1 MTSLSPADRA
11 LGDVLL
17 ARRILTI
24 PQLDEAVRLAET
36 WKVRL
41 SDAILSRNWIQPE
54 RLYEGLAYYYDLPF
68 VDLVAEAPD
77 PAVLVAAEAD
87 GYLQRL
93 IVPWRR
99 HNGRLLVATA
109 ERARELLA
117 WKPQYTNLHRI
128 VETAWNWHS
137 RHPEGYSG

>member
-41 SDAILSRNWIQPE
+41 GDAILSRNWIQPG
-54 RLYEGLAYYYDLPF
+54 RLYEGLGYYYDLPF
-68 VDLVAEAPD
+68 VDLVAEA
-77 PAVLVAAEAD
+77 
-87 GYLQRL
+87 
-93 IVPWRR
+93 
-99 HNGRLLVATA
+99 
-109 ERARELLA
+109 
-117 WKPQYTNLHRI
+117 RI
-128 VETAWNWHS
+128 PHFSSPLT
-137 RHPEGYSG
+137 RTPICSG